1 MKTETLDGSSA
12 VLEVSNEETGGIPRR
27 DSMKNKEIRNYIL
40 GQDEDHMCV
49 RIKRNGEIHV
59 RTKSR
64 RRRAVESEEG
74 PGLVRLP
81 TPWPSIVC
89 TVAGGGS
96 KEEFNRVRALVLH
109 AE

>member
-12 VLEVSNEETGGIPRR
+12 FLEVSNEETGGIPRR

-59 RTKSR
+59 RTKKP
-64 RRRAVESEEG
+64 
-74 PGLVRLP
+74 PGDGGR
-81 TPWPSIVC
+81 TPWTMFYGWRNDVVREI
-89 TVAGGGS
+89 GGVME
-96 KEEFNRVRALVLH
+96 KEEAC